1 MSIIQ
6 RKGHDVVAHLERQQF
21 FDKRRQQ
28 VDSAWF
34 AYRLEVDER
43 IKSNDPTPLRH
54 GFDDLSAQTDA
65 FVRRE
70 AQRWARSCRKYRIYE
85 DDFESNFR
93 FTVAKA
99 ALSYDGGRGTFFD
112 LLRTAIA
119 NIGRDIV
126 RRALTKKR
134 RINHLAVSLD
144 DDNASKEVAK
154 IAAPHTTED
163 IAIPRLVIAEMEADA
178 TLTEQ
183 ERRLFHFLKADPDAT
198 LQEMADHMGVRDR
211 KQALRIKQRMAGK
224 LQKYYEH

>member
-6 RKGHDVVAHLERQQF
+6 RKGHEAIEHLERQQVF
-21 FDKRRQQ
+21 NKRRRQ
-28 VDSAWF
+28 VDSAW
-34 AYRLEVDER
+34 ATYRLEVGKR
-43 IKSNDPTPLRH
+43 IESNDPTPFRH

-65 FVRRE
+65 FVSRE
-70 AQRWARSCRKYRIYE
+70 AQRWAHSCRKYRIYE

-99 ALSYDGGRGTFFD
+99 ALSYDGERGTFFD

-144 DDNASKEVAK
+144 DDNASKEVAR

-163 IAIPRLVIAEMEADA
+163 IAIPKLVIAEMEADA

-183 ERRLFHFLKADPDAT
+183 ERRLFYYLKSDPDAT
-198 LQEMADHMGVRDR
+198 LQEMADYLGARDR

-224 LQKYYEH
+224 LRKYI